1 MEIKSVSKLCHL
13 LPSQTFYPIA
23 CHWTDLYRMWK
34 SSKGFTDIFWRYFCA
49 MYMDTDFQRFVN
61 IEIILQITIK
71 WVDILPQKYACKQ
84 D

>member
-1 MEIKSVSKLCHL
+1 
-13 LPSQTFYPIA
+13 
-23 CHWTDLYRMWK
+23 
-34 SSKGFTDIFWRYFCA
+34 

-71 WVDILPQKYACKQ
+71 WVDVLPQKYACKQ